1 MIHVPS
7 CAVRGKDLFSGEPAM
22 QMQDYFKNRQ
32 GVGVLS
38 TADGDGKVDAA
49 IYAKPHFI
57 ADGTIA
63 FIMRD
68 RLTHKNINENP
79 HAVYLFIENAGG
91 YKGVRLFLQKV
102 REDDDAELIKQMTRR
117 CLTAEE
123 DAAKGPKF
131 LVYFEVVK
139 TLQLIGGENPDL
151 GPG

>member
-1 MIHVPS
+1 
-7 CAVRGKDLFSGEPAM
+7 M
-22 QMQDYFKNRQ
+22 QEYFENRQ

-38 TADGDGKVDAA
+38 TADNDGKVDAA
-49 IYAKPHFI
+49 IYAKPHVM

-68 RLTHKNINENP
+68 RLTHKNITANP
-79 HAVYLFIENAGG
+79 YAVYLFIENAGG
-91 YKGVRLFLQKV
+91 YKGVRLFLKKV

-131 LVYFEVVK
+131 LVYFEVEK
-139 TLQLIGGENPDL
+139 TLNLIGGDSPDISL
-151 GPG
+151 G

>member
-1 MIHVPS
+1 MH
-7 CAVRGKDLFSGEPAM
+7 M
-22 QMQDYFKNRQ
+22 QEYFENRQ

-38 TADGDGKVDAA
+38 TADNDGKVDAA
-49 IYAKPHFI
+49 IYAKPHVL

-68 RLTHKNINENP
+68 RLTHKNITANP
-79 HAVYLFIENAGG
+79 YAVYLFIENAGG
-91 YKGVRLFLQKV
+91 YKGVRLFLKKV

-131 LVYFEVVK
+131 LVYFEVEK
-139 TLQLIGGENPDL
+139 ILNLIGGDSPDIS
-151 GPG
+151 PG

>member
-1 MIHVPS
+1 MEL
-7 CAVRGKDLFSGEPAM
+7 K
-22 QMQDYFKNRQ
+22 DYFENTK
-32 GVGVLS
+32 GVGVLA
-38 TADGDGKVDAA
+38 TADSDGKVDAA
-49 IYAKPHFI
+49 IYAKPHVM

-68 RLTHKNINENP
+68 RLTHKNITANP

-91 YKGVRLFLQKV
+91 YKGVRLFLKKV

-131 LVYFEVVK
+131 LVYFAVEK
-139 TLQLIGGENPDL
+139 ILNLIGGDSPDISL
-151 GPG
+151 G

>member
-1 MIHVPS
+1 MH
-7 CAVRGKDLFSGEPAM
+7 M
-22 QMQDYFKNRQ
+22 QEYFENRQ

-38 TADGDGKVDAA
+38 TADNDGKVDAA
-49 IYAKPHFI
+49 IYAKPHVM

-68 RLTHKNINENP
+68 RLTHKNITANP

-91 YKGVRLFLQKV
+91 YKGVRLFLKKV

-131 LVYFEVVK
+131 LVYFAVEK
-139 TLQLIGGENPDL
+139 ILNLIGGDSPDISL
-151 GPG
+151 G

>member
-1 MIHVPS
+1 MH
-7 CAVRGKDLFSGEPAM
+7 M
-22 QMQDYFKNRQ
+22 QEYFENRQ

-38 TADGDGKVDAA
+38 TADSDGKVDAA
-49 IYAKPHFI
+49 IYAKPHAM

-68 RLTHKNINENP
+68 RLTHKNITANP

-91 YKGVRLFLQKV
+91 YKGVRLFLKKV

-131 LVYFEVVK
+131 LVYFEVEK
-139 TLQLIGGENPDL
+139 ILNLIGGDSPDIS
-151 GPG
+151 PG